1 MAIVKP
7 YTMKNAPGNI
17 KYYADAFS
25 NKQPL
30 GKKTTP
36 VATPLPKAGEPAWAP
51 PKPQWQPTPVLDQTA
66 AIMAERARIAAINA
80 ANYQR
85 YLQDLE
91 RLNQPITYG
100 PEQKAEAVPA
110 GAGWNIGQT
119 DRYMPPATGY
129 PYGAGGFH
137 LPEQEQTRSVP
148 EWSGAFGRYMPSAT
162 GYPYGPGGW
171 NLLAQEPSALLQDAE
186 EQSLPQSRSR
196 DSSFWLTY
204 PPPLPKEMRESTPG
218 NIQYYQDAHTGA
230 RRSRYHIPGFDYN
243 FLSNIDYTFNPAL
256 PATAQLGTGSGAGTG
271 KASKSSGG
279 GYYGSGGYGDY
290 PYYRYAGGN
299 REEVKSWY
307 ENMVN
312 WNIR

>member
-7 YTMKNAPGNI
+7 YTMKNAPWNI
-17 KYYADAFS
+17 KYYADAYS

-36 VATPLPKAGEPAWAP
+36 ATTPLPKAGEPAWAP
-51 PKPQWQPTPVLDQTA
+51 PKPKWQPTPALDQTA

-100 PEQKAEAVPA
+100 PEQKAEAAPTS
-110 GAGWNIGQT
+110 AGWNIGQT

-137 LPEQEQTRSVP
+137 LPVEEQVRGVP

-171 NLLAQEPSALLQDAE
+171 NLLAQEPSA
-186 EQSLPQSRSR
+186 
-196 DSSFWLTY
+196 
-204 PPPLPKEMRESTPG
+204 EMRESTPG

-243 FLSNIDYTFNPAL
+243 FLSNIDYSFNPAL
-256 PATAQLGTGSGAGTG
+256 PATAQFGTGAGTG
-271 KASKSSGG
+271 KEKESKSSSG

-290 PYYRYAGGN
+290 PYYRYAGGS
-299 REEVKSWY
+299 REDVKSWY
-307 ENMVN
+307 ENMMN